1 MVNAKDSDED
11 ILKHYAN
18 TIRPKIK
25 KELFPADSEDG
36 TTIMN
41 GTIFVNE
48 KNDSVLEFASLFRK
62 SIVRYYDF

>member
-1 MVNAKDSDED
+1 MINAKDSEND

-48 KNDSVLEFASLFRK
+48 KDEPVIEYASLFKK
-62 SIVRYYDF
+62 SIERYEDF